1 MRERLTRYVVQPQ
14 PGPVLHCQL
23 DLSQSCQILV
33 CSDGWWETEG
43 TSHLQLLKPTLVQG
57 YGGQGVKGGAEGTGR
72 IKLPAEK
79 KPMQWL
85 YPNCYD
91 FNLVVFY

>member
-1 MRERLTRYVVQPQ
+1 M
-14 PGPVLHCQL
+14 
-23 DLSQSCQILV
+23 
-33 CSDGWWETEG
+33 DGGKLRGTEG
-43 TSHLQLLKPTLVQG
+43 TSHLQSLKPTLVQG